1 MLPERLGHVS
11 VLTLKA
17 VRLRVAE
24 ARQVNAGATLLLH
37 PCGQRM
43 GDPLEVP
50 LPVRA
55 GAKSAVVVEALGAIV
70 DLLAPGVRC
79 PAKDPPVPLVLVP
92 PQLAVAVEQAVAL
105 GCSECGL
112 QPRPAVGLPR
122 LPQIVLRTVAPVV
135 VVVSDYV
142 GGGHGPSRMPSG
154 GMYGRSESPHPF
166 LMSTTRAG
174 SKYGDL
180 CCSSR

>member
-1 MLPERLGHVS
+1 MLPERLGYVS
-11 VLTLKA
+11 ILTLKA
-17 VRLRVAE
+17 VCLRVAE
-24 ARQVNAGATLLLH
+24 PRQVNAGATLPLH

-50 LPVRA
+50 LPVRVT
-55 GAKSAVVVEALGAIV
+55 AKSAVVEALGAVV

-79 PAKDPPVPLVLVP
+79 PTKDPPPPLVHVP

-105 GCSECGL
+105 GRSGCGL
-112 QPRPAVGLPR
+112 QPRPAVGLLRP
-122 LPQIVLRTVAPVV
+122 PQIVLWTVAPVV
-135 VVVSDYV
+135 VLVSDYV
-142 GGGHGPSRMPSG
+142 VVGHGPSRMPSG
-154 GMYGRSESPHPF
+154 GMYGRSESPHPS

-180 CCSSR
+180 CCWPR